1 MCRSVKLAII
11 RKMNGQVLRSSAG
24 DYQEDERA
32 GVARSA
38 AIIRQM
44 SGQVLR
50 GSADDY

>member
-38 AIIRQM
+38 GDYQ
-44 SGQVLR
+44 
-50 GSADDY
+50 ADERAGVAGLS